1 MKRMRLKAA
10 STVFQGRIV
19 VFGGGNSCSYA
30 TKSVEEY
37 DNYENKL
44 NYLPDMLEKRRSH
57 SACSMGNKMFI
68 IGGHSHKSCEVFESF
83 SRKFV
88 YIQKAPINY
97 SETKATCLGNQIYAY
112 ALNVSKVF
120 VYNTNEN
127 NWSIKKLKLNNTK
140 HYTQLNCVKRPYA
153 IKGNILNSSE
163 FVSENN
169 SNCPYSLSDSDR
181 RVSDFL
187 SEPAKNSTFS
197 LSVSSN
203 SEISS
208 FTASVSDQD
217 LTVSQSNLD
226 LSEKKFESY

>member
-37 DNYENKL
+37 DYYENKL

-57 SACSMGNKMFI
+57 STCTMGNKMFI
-68 IGGHSHKSCEVFESF
+68 IGRQNNESCEVFKSF
-83 SRKFV
+83 SRNFV
-88 YIQKAPINY
+88 YIQKMPNY
-97 SETKATCLGNQIYAY
+97 FETKATCLGNQINAY
-112 ALNVSKVF
+112 AFNVSKVF
-120 VYNTNEN
+120 VYNTNEKH
-127 NWSIKKLKLNNTK
+127 WSIKKLKLNNTK

-226 LSEKKFESY
+226 LSEKKFEIY